1 MAIARF
7 ISDGTTAITS
17 NVSIGGSDA
26 NGAVYGNLWVG
37 STISS
42 PSVTVLTA
50 TYTSG
55 LSASRV
61 TTGRVDVQSGVVFS
75 GVTAD
80 FRTNSVIQS
89 VLTYAGGAS
98 ISGLTIGQWGFVF
111 QASGLSIAFS
121 SGKTAYFFGGSTLSA
136 AIT

>member
-1 MAIARF
+1 MAG
-7 ISDGTTAITS
+7 SLSQDTTSFS
-17 NVSIGGSDA
+17 NVSIGGTDS
-26 NGAVYGNLWVG
+26 NGNAFGTLWVG
-37 STISS
+37 SAISC
-42 PSVTVLTA
+42 PSIALTTASTLTA
-50 TYTSG
+50 TKLAITSG
-55 LSASRV
+55 AVL
-61 TTGRVDVQSGVVFS
+61 S

-89 VLTYAGGAS
+89 TVTYAGGAT

-111 QASGLSIAFS
+111 NASGLSIAFS